1 MDLNFLPVK
10 ATFPFNQSGIYF
22 FPAAL
27 PVDDPVL
34 TAVVGAPLT
43 AAWKSTGAPAFSAAQ
58 AYGFGLPDSFVQ
70 QFGGLENVTARMK
83 NTTIGAFV
91 QDSWKIT
98 SHFTLNYGLRYDV
111 EFPPRFPA
119 STQLSQ
125 AGQDLFG
132 VTQGIPR
139 DTNNWLCLG
148 SGGGWQDSGSRF
160 LRFVLRT
167 SVAGHRLPFTCD

>member
-1 MDLNFLPVK
+1 MAVEIPGVASIGQQQYAPLFRTEKRWQLADNLVHIHRAHTLKMGMDLNFLPVR

-22 FPAAL
+22 FPATLA
-27 PVDDPVL
+27 VDDPVL

-43 AAWKSTGAPAFSAAQ
+43 IAWKSTGAPAFSAAQ

-98 SHFTLNYGLRYDV
+98 SHFTLNYGLRYTSAWGWT
-111 EFPPRFPA
+111 FYGA
-119 STQLSQ
+119 I
-125 AGQDLFG
+125 LF
-132 VTQGIPR
+132 QK
-139 DTNNWLCLG
+139 
-148 SGGGWQDSGSRF
+148 F
-160 LRFVLRT
+160 
-167 SVAGHRLPFTCD
+167 A